1 MKPTVK
7 DKIEGTFHEL
17 EGKAR
22 VITGKLSDDPKLESE
37 GTGEKISGKMQGK
50 IGQFKK
56 ILGK

>member
-7 DKIEGTFHEL
+7 DKIEGTFLEL
-17 EGKAR
+17 EEKTR
-22 VITGKLSDDPKLESE
+22 EITGKLSGDPELESE